1 MAKKH
6 EIKQQ
11 LGAATDQLVAMSE
24 KTIEEGFDQDVFDA
38 LDARIVDLRK
48 QLERAEKAEK
58 LAADLAQPV
67 AGQQALTQQSVDKLQ
82 TARASVAAE
91 PRVLHTRLRAFKDRT
106 AEDGTLLRAE
116 DEAYATGMWI
126 KAALFKHERAEA
138 WCRDHGMALTKAQS
152 EGVDSAGGFLVPE
165 QMMASIITLRE
176 QYGVF
181 RQEATIVP
189 MGRDTVNWPR
199 RSGGLTAYFVGENQ
213 VLTESAASWDNVNL
227 TAKKI
232 GVLTRFST
240 ELDEDAVISIAD
252 WLTNEIAY
260 AYSVKEDDCG
270 FNGDGTSTYGG
281 IRGLTVWGIDSTV
294 AGSKFTASVAVFSTL
309 TMTDITGMM
318 AKLPRYALPNAK
330 FYMSQVAFATTF
342 ERLIASAGGNRIGT
356 LDGSIAYRFLGFPI
370 VISQKMPLVQSTLTG
385 AVMMAFGDLR
395 LAAAMGERRQVTIK
409 RSDERYFDSD
419 QVGLLSTERVDINL
433 HDLGNATT
441 AGPLVFMVGA

>member
-1 MAKKH
+1 
-6 EIKQQ
+6 
-11 LGAATDQLVAMSE
+11 
-24 KTIEEGFDQDVFDA
+24 
-38 LDARIVDLRK
+38 
-48 QLERAEKAEK
+48 
-58 LAADLAQPV
+58 
-67 AGQQALTQQSVDKLQ
+67 
-82 TARASVAAE
+82 
-91 PRVLHTRLRAFKDRT
+91 
-106 AEDGTLLRAE
+106 
-116 DEAYATGMWI
+116 MWL
-126 KAALFKHERAEA
+126 KAALFKHERAET
-138 WCRDHGMALTKAQS
+138 WCREHGMALTKAQS

-165 QMMASIITLRE
+165 QMMASIIVLRE

-260 AYSVKEDDCG
+260 AYAVKEDDCG

-281 IRGLTVWGIDSTV
+281 IRGLTTWGIDSTV
-294 AGSKFTASVAVFSTL
+294 AGSKFTASVAVFSTV
-309 TMTDITGMM
+309 TMTDVTGMM

-356 LDGSIAYRFLGFPI
+356 LDGSISYRFLGFPI
-370 VISQKMPLVQSTLTG
+370 VISQKMPLVQTTLTG

-395 LAAAMGERRQVTIK
+395 LAAAMGERRQVTVK
-409 RSDERYFDSD
+409 RSEERYFDSD
-419 QVGLLSTERVDINL
+419 QVGVLSTERCDINI